1 MCSPVEIAMAAFQ
14 TVSSHNAA
22 VDAANT
28 QNARYVQNVQNSR
41 VAFQDDNRAANRRI
55 AQERDAEAQ
64 AKFDKSIEAL
74 ETSGRVQTAAGEANV
89 AGNSVRALFNDVERR
104 KAMAQG
110 TIARNTDMRV
120 AQVEDQ
126 KQSTVNTFMNRVNSV
141 QKAEAPSMGDFLQD
155 LAINVGTSY
164 VANHVVPN
172 AGANSTNPTVKW
184 LTTPVFGK

>member
-14 TVSSHNAA
+14 AVSSHNAA

-28 QNARYVQNVQNSR
+28 QNARYIQNVQNSR
-41 VAFQDDNRAANRRI
+41 VAFEDDNRAANRRI

-74 ETSGRVQTAAGEANV
+74 EATGRVQTAAGEASV

-126 KQSTVNTFMNRVNSV
+126 KQASVNTFMNRVNSV

-164 VANHVVPN
+164 VSNHVVPN
-172 AGANSTNPTVKW
+172 AGANTNNPTIKW
-184 LTTPVFGK
+184 LTKPIFN